1 MIFLIVGFF
10 ALVVS
15 HPDRWLA
22 NMRVINQQ
30 HCSPDSVFFYSF
42 HLHVLFEHLVP
53 TRVTAAARM
62 MAEFEAAFGGTH
74 GIAQC
79 NDTQVSN
86 TTYPV
91 VDICFLEWDVPPVR
105 PFPVAEWAYF
115 IPPREYSRVAMWAM
129 KHRGDLDVLLH
140 SNSGCEVSD
149 HRDWPLWG
157 GHAWPLDL
165 TALHYDCPA
174 CTMDSCLKKTAVVL
188 AEPNVTTL
196 CGLDAAFVPRRE
208 AAFCSPACQVWAQ
221 SLLRMAQDCPHFCD
235 SYANTT
241 EFASCSKL
249 FGALPTIAIDVPRC
263 QPL

>member
-105 PFPVAEWAYF
+105 PFPS
-115 IPPREYSRVAMWAM
+115 P
-129 KHRGDLDVLLH
+129 
-140 SNSGCEVSD
+140 SGPIS
-149 HRDWPLWG
+149 
-157 GHAWPLDL
+157 
-165 TALHYDCPA
+165 
-174 CTMDSCLKKTAVVL
+174 
-188 AEPNVTTL
+188 
-196 CGLDAAFVPRRE
+196 FRRE
-208 AAFCSPACQVWAQ
+208 SIHV
-221 SLLRMAQDCPHFCD
+221 
-235 SYANTT
+235 
-241 EFASCSKL
+241 
-249 FGALPTIAIDVPRC
+249 LPCGR
-263 QPL
+263 